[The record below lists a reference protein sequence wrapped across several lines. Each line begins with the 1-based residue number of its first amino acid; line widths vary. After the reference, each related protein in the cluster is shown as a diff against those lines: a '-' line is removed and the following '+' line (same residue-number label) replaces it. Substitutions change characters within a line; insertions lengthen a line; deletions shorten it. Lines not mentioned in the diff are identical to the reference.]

1 MNKIDIIIP
10 TVVFI
15 FIVGAGIFFIS
26 EWLEEKTM
34 TLSERMVNNI
44 NSMTPAQT
52 SCKELTQGIRELP
65 ETLEDYELVKKAL
78 TLKSIEMECEKYSS
92 SNDEIVWNISP

>member
-10 TVVFI
+10 TVIFI

-65 ETLEDYELVKKAL
+65 ETLDDYELVKKAL
-78 TLKSIEMECEKYSS
+78 TSKSIEMECEKYSS
-92 SNDEIVWNISP
+92 WNDEIVWNISP

>member
-1 MNKIDIIIP
+1 MNKIDIILPAVII
-10 TVVFI
+10 I
-15 FIVGAGIFFIS
+15 FIIGAGVFFL
-26 EWLEEKTM
+26 LEYQKEQTI

-92 SNDEIVWNISP
+92 SNNEIEWNISP